1 MPGIVIEQ
9 APDSPQHYD
18 HVASVHDP
26 ILRCG
31 ATERAW
37 LILRGS
43 PGSTFGAPAH
53 FLAELK
59 FRVVEIDPATGEF
72 EGDEE
77 GFPEDYPLEDIEIST
92 ADFVAKVIQ

>member
-18 HVASVHDP
+18 HVASVHAP

-53 FLAELK
+53 FLAKPL
-59 FRVVEIDPATGEF
+59 FLPGEPVGYKNACKEHNHEF
-72 EGDEE
+72 Q
-77 GFPEDYPLEDIEIST
+77 I
-92 ADFVAKVIQ
+92 